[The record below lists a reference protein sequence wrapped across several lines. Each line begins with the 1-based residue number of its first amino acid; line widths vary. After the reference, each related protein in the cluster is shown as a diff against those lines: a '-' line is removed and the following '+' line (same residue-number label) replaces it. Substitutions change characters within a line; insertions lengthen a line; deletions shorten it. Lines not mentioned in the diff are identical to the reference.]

1 MLRIEEDLWMQQ
13 TLMIASDGL
22 LLLMA
27 MFMTPAHDAKLMV
40 GHWKCDFLL
49 EYASI
54 IVVELLG
61 DINATGDG
69 TSGMDL

>member
-1 MLRIEEDLWMQQ
+1 MQR
-13 TLMIASDGL
+13 TLITVSDRL

-27 MFMTPAHDAKLMV
+27 MFMTPAHDAQLMV

-49 EYASI
+49 KNASI

-61 DINATGDG
+61 DINSTGDG
-69 TSGMDL
+69 TPGIDL

>member
-1 MLRIEEDLWMQQ
+1 MQQ
-13 TLMIASDGL
+13 TLMIVSDRLHL
-22 LLLMA
+22 LVA
-27 MFMTPAHDAKLMV
+27 MFVTPAHNAKLMV

-49 EYASI
+49 ENASI

-69 TSGMDL
+69 TPGIDL